1 MAFGPTSWVQVF
13 DFGVAT
19 MPNLWSGH
27 AAREPRLSQAH
38 MDSVYSFF
46 LKVAFVAAIFL
57 LALLIAYL
65 AQ

>member
-1 MAFGPTSWVQVF
+1 
-13 DFGVAT
+13 

-27 AAREPRLSQAH
+27 AAHEPRLSQAH

-46 LKVAFVAAIFL
+46 LKVAVVAAIFL

>member
-1 MAFGPTSWVQVF
+1 
-13 DFGVAT
+13 
-19 MPNLWSGH
+19 
-27 AAREPRLSQAH
+27 

-46 LKVAFVAAIFL
+46 LKVAVVAAIFL